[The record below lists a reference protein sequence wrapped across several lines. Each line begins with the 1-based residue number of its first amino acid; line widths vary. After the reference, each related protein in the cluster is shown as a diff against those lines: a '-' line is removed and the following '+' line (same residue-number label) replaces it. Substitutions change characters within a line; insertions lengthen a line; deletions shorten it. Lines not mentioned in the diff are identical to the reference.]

1 MKKDKERCSYGEF
14 LLLIGLCVE
23 DKQKELM
30 GILNKQE
37 RPDFLCGRSVPR
49 DLNAITYGQLD
60 DLQTA
65 ANAEDPFVETCKIL
79 LGISK
84 EEVMDE
90 DVNDVFGF
98 VNFVANEIL
107 RINKVFSSIKVSYS
121 PEEREAGVEELSFG
135 SFGVLDW
142 YAQRMHIAN
151 QNEVRDIAW
160 VRIFQC
166 MKNDNERNEYE
177 RRLSKIYSKK
187 K

>member
-1 MKKDKERCSYGEF
+1 
-14 LLLIGLCVE
+14 
-23 DKQKELM
+23 
-30 GILNKQE
+30 
-37 RPDFLCGRSVPR
+37 
-49 DLNAITYGQLD
+49 
-60 DLQTA
+60 
-65 ANAEDPFVETCKIL
+65 
-79 LGISK
+79 
-84 EEVMDE
+84 MDE

-121 PEEREAGVEELSFG
+121 PEEREAGVEELPFG

>member
-1 MKKDKERCSYGEF
+1 MRKDKEKCSYYDF
-14 LLLIGLCVE
+14 LLMVGLCV
-23 DKQKELM
+23 DNKQKELM
-30 GILNKQE
+30 DILKRQE
-37 RPDFLCGRSVPR
+37 RPDFLCGRAVPS
-49 DLNAITYGQLD
+49 DLNSITYGQLD

-65 ANAEDPFVETCKIL
+65 AESEDPFVETSKIL
-79 LGISK
+79 LGVSR
-84 EEVMDE
+84 EDLMEE

-98 VNFVANEIL
+98 INFVSKEIL
-107 RINKVFSSIKVSYS
+107 RINKVFSSIKASYS

-151 QNEVRDIAW
+151 QNEVRNVAW

-177 RRLSKIYSKK
+177 RRLSKIYNKK